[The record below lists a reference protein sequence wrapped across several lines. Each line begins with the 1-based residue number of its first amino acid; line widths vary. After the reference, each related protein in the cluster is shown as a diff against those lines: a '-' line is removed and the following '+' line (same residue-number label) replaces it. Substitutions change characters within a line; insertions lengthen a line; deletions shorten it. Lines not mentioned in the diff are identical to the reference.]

1 LARRFK
7 AIVLKEIKELVR
19 DPRILV
25 GVILVPLVIF
35 PLIGGLSSIAMESA
49 QREVASIRVAL
60 VDEDRSQYSS
70 LMHDV
75 LKYMPNV
82 VLVDVEGANWMDKA
96 LTQDVRAVMRIPE
109 GFGENLSKGLR
120 GEVELYVVVK
130 SLSVGESGVQGTL
143 NEALSYLSR
152 ALSTVIISAHAPSL
166 NATNVLSPMIVKSMA
181 VFKGEVV
188 NTPPE
193 RFVSSAI
200 VQSFMM
206 PIMMLIIM
214 LLASQTAVTS
224 IAIEKEEKTL
234 ETLLTLPVKRVTV
247 LWGKLVGS
255 TIVAAL
261 AVLAYVA
268 GFSYY
273 MMVFLPVRQVSPSGA
288 SLSVSIGGYVV
299 LATSLFLSLI
309 SLLALSLL
317 LGAYAQDVRSAQ
329 SLFGLVFIPIFVPA
343 FVLMYADISA
353 LPLGLQIVLYAI
365 PFSHPMIAA
374 KAMFVG
380 DYIVPLL
387 GILYNAAFTVLVL
400 LIATRF
406 FSSEKVVT
414 ARIALK
420 KGAETT

>member
-1 LARRFK
+1 LARHFK

-166 NATNVLSPMIVKSMA
+166 NATNVLSPMIVKSRA

-214 LLASQTAVTS
+214 VLASQTA
-224 IAIEKEEKTL
+224 
-234 ETLLTLPVKRVTV
+234 VKRVTV

-273 MMVFLPVRQVSPSGA
+273 MVVFLPVRQVSPSGA

>member
-1 LARRFK
+1 LARHFK

-25 GVILVPLVIF
+25 GVILVPLLIF
-35 PLIGGLSSIAMESA
+35 PLMGGLSSIAMESA
-49 QREVASIRVAL
+49 QKELASIRVAL

-70 LMHDV
+70 LVKDV
-75 LKYMPNV
+75 LSRMPNV
-82 VLVDVEGANWMDKA
+82 ILVDVEGANWMDDA
-96 LTQDVRAVMRIPE
+96 LAQDARAIIRIPD

-120 GEVELYVVVK
+120 GNVELYVVVK
-130 SLSVGESGVQGTL
+130 SLSMSESGVQGAL
-143 NEALSYLSR
+143 SGALSYISR
-152 ALSTVIISAHAPSL
+152 ALSMVIIGAHAPGL
-166 NATNVLSPMIVKSMA
+166 NAINVLNPLIVESRT

-188 NTPPE
+188 DAPPE

-200 VQSFMM
+200 AQSFTM

-214 LLASQTAVTS
+214 VLASQTAVTS

-273 MMVFLPVRQVSPSGA
+273 MAVFLPVQQVSPSGA
-288 SLSVSIGGYVV
+288 SLSVPVEGYLV

-329 SLFGLVFIPIFVPA
+329 SLFGLIFIPILVPA
-343 FVLMYADISA
+343 FLLMYADVSA
-353 LPLGLQIVLYAI
+353 LPLGLQILLYAI

-374 KAMFVG
+374 KAVLVG
-380 DYIVPLL
+380 DHLTPLL
-387 GILYNAAFTVLVL
+387 GILYNVAFTVLVL
-400 LIATRF
+400 SIATKF
-406 FSSEKVVT
+406 FGSEKVVT
-414 ARIALK
+414 ARIALRR
-420 KGAETT
+420 GAEAT